1 MLSKPRHQ
9 PFMVILS
16 SPSGAGKTSICQAVL
31 RQDKNIFYSVSA
43 TTRPRRANERPGKS
57 YLFLTEP
64 EFRQMVKRD
73 ALLEYARVYG
83 NYYGTP
89 KSPVLKAFR
98 AGKDVIADLDIQG
111 MRSCKKV
118 LGARAI
124 GIFILPPSL
133 KELRERL
140 SKRGTEDRAE
150 LARRRAA
157 LKQELRAIPE
167 FDYLVIN
174 DKLEQAVGDVLTI
187 IRAERLRTSRR
198 RKLKEVSK

>member
-1 MLSKPRHQ
+1 MLSKLQHQ

-16 SPSGAGKTSICQAVL
+16 SPSGAGKTSICQAVV
-31 RQDKNIFYSVSA
+31 RKDRNIFYSVSA
-43 TTRPRRANERPGKS
+43 TTRPRRPNERHGKS
-57 YLFLTEP
+57 YLFLTEGQ
-64 EFRQMVKRD
+64 FQRLLKRD
-73 ALLEYARVYG
+73 ALLESAWVYG
-83 NYYGTP
+83 YHYGTP
-89 KSPVLKAFR
+89 KAPVLKAFR

-111 MRSCKKV
+111 MRSCKRV
-118 LGARAI
+118 LGARVI

-133 KELRERL
+133 KELQHRL
-140 SKRGTEDRAE
+140 LKRGTEDPAV

-157 LKQELRAIPE
+157 LKEELGAIPE

-198 RKLKEVSK
+198 RKLKEVSV